1 MGAIATGFFR
11 SIPGTLA
18 VELSVAV
25 KAFVRSSSIMRY
37 IGSVS
42 AVCSFATD
50 FLKPVLHYGT
60 LMLFW
65 FAFIALTAVGIL
77 VYRGKLKADRAAA
90 TIVFCLITAFLSL
103 GLYAWQK
110 AEHDPPDGVFGQLL
124 TAVKDLQKAT
134 GVLASAVNSNTKAV
148 NSNSDALRENSA
160 LEKSVIRSNQALL
173 DAINRTTGVPIGA
186 LAVLLIRVEENTGA
200 ADVQRANG
208 LLWDKAHDYVSL
220 KTQLARLTSDDPQ
233 ARALQRQA
241 QTAFNQANF
250 DEASLKA
257 RQAAEVDRTSS
268 LELTNLAR
276 AHALA
281 AARSLEKSASLAR
294 MALQYRAATDDLN
307 TAAKL
312 AAPFDPHYA
321 WQLTTAKADTLVQ
334 QGDELG
340 DQAAIGDAVE
350 VYRSALSMIPQDS
363 SDYAKSRGNLGL
375 ALGKLGSANSET
387 LGRHQDAIA
396 AYRDVSR
403 ASDRRQIEQSVRE
416 RSDRIPDS
424 SRARSRMAE
433 QAETGR
439 RALGRGS
446 NVDRVRSLPRS
457 RERLA
462 TGRLERGNGTLSSS
476 AAALAPARAAEDR
489 GVAQSEESG
498 GFFSRIKRWAG
509 GSSSSAPSEAA
520 RSPLD
525 SATQS
530 IRPSTVEEQRG
541 LLTQHLHGKLHSTG
555 TVAAGG
561 TVSRHRRN
569 SSK

>member
-11 SIPGTLA
+11 AIPGTLA
-18 VELSVAV
+18 VELPAAV
-25 KAFVRSSSIMRY
+25 KGFVRSSSLMRY
-37 IGSVS
+37 ISSVS

-50 FLKPVLHYGT
+50 FLKPILHYGT
-60 LMLFW
+60 LILFGL
-65 FAFIALTAVGIL
+65 AFIALTAVGIL
-77 VYRGKLKADRAAA
+77 VHLGKLKADRAAA
-90 TIVFCLITAFLSL
+90 TVVFCLITAFLSL
-103 GLYAWQK
+103 GLYAWQR
-110 AEHDPPDGVFGQLL
+110 AENDPVNGVLAEL
-124 TAVKDLQKAT
+124 STAVKDLQRAT
-134 GVLASAVNSNTKAV
+134 GVLTTAVNSNTKAIY
-148 NSNSDALRENSA
+148 ENSKLLVQNSE
-160 LEKSVIRSNQALL
+160 LERSVIRSNQALL
-173 DAINRTTGVPIGA
+173 DAINRKTGVPVAA
-186 LAVLLIRVEENTGA
+186 LAVLFIRLEENTGV
-200 ADVQRANG
+200 ADTQRANS

-250 DEASLKA
+250 DEASLKV
-257 RQAAEVDRTSS
+257 RQAAEVDRASS

-396 AYRDVSR
+396 AYRDVGR
-403 ASDRRQIEQSVRE
+403 ASDRGQIERSIRE

-433 QAETGR
+433 QAQTGR

-446 NVDRVRSLPRS
+446 NVDRMRSLPRS

-476 AAALAPARAAEDR
+476 AAALAPARAAENRDA
-489 GVAQSEESG
+489 AQSEESG

-541 LLTQHLHGKLHSTG
+541 LLSQHLHGKSHSTD
-555 TVAAGG
+555 TVATAGA
-561 TVSRHRRN
+561 VAKHRRN
-569 SSK
+569 SAK